1 MMEHNDEEEDDDKY
15 HMFPKYGDTATGECE
30 DQQAPKR
37 PVSLVSPY
45 FSAIAVLV

>member
-1 MMEHNDEEEDDDKY
+1 MEHNEEEEDDDSY
-15 HMFPKYGDTATGECE
+15 PMFPKYSDTAAGESE
-30 DQQAPKR
+30 DQEAPKR